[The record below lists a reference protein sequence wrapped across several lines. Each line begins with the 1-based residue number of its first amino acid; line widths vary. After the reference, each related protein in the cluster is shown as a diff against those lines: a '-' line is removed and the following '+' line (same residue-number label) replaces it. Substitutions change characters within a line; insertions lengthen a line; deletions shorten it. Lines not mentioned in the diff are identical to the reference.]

1 VCRGGG
7 EDRLVPAVRRVLDAV
22 SVPAQVA
29 GRHGTK
35 STGDAAVLTAL
46 ERALDAWGL
55 NVVVPLARPAFDAA
69 CAPVSKLTL
78 DGLLA
83 GAEAAAIVGSGGP
96 RFFERFSSGS
106 PEGSDGAPNP
116 LDRFTARIAAQAATD
131 ALAPLGVAHAI
142 YFPFDGAEPL
152 IPFQRLGR
160 AAGLGGP
167 GPLGLQIHPI
177 FGPWWAYRA
186 LIIVDRALPTRPS
199 IGDGCAG
206 CDAPCVAACPA
217 QAVARTGFAVAACHA
232 RRLAA
237 EPCRLSCAARIAC
250 VRGPEH
256 RYTDRQLAFHMAAS
270 MPRRLPRA

>member
-1 VCRGGG
+1 
-7 EDRLVPAVRRVLDAV
+7 
-22 SVPAQVA
+22 
-29 GRHGTK
+29 
-35 STGDAAVLTAL
+35 
-46 ERALDAWGL
+46 
-55 NVVVPLARPAFDAA
+55 VVVPLDRPAFDAA
-69 CAPVSKLTL
+69 CAPVSTLTL

-83 GAEAAAIVGSGGP
+83 GARAAVVVGAGGP
-96 RFFERFSSGS
+96 HFFDLFSNAS
-106 PEGSDGAPNP
+106 PEATDGAPNP
-116 LDRFTARIAAQAATD
+116 LDRFTARVARAAVAG

-167 GPLGLQIHPI
+167 GPLGLQIHPT

-186 LIIVDRALPTRPS
+186 LIVVDRPLPAASP

-217 QAVARTGFAVAACHA
+217 QAVARTGFVVAACHA
-232 RRLAA
+232 RRLVA

-256 RYTDRQLAFHMAAS
+256 RYRDAELAFHMRAS
-270 MPRRLPRA
+270 MPRRTSTP